1 MSESQD
7 ERRRNQQLKMWAILW
22 VIGSFVV
29 AITVAVVFLVSGKG
43 SELATEPRASEPSI
57 SVTMPSAAAEVTRV
71 LDETPKS
78 AEIPVEQEEPPPPA
92 ATLSGEA
99 GEVAEQPRPAPVPL
113 NAFGYGIQ
121 VHGAVGEP
129 VFTIGQVKRL
139 GLGWIKQQVRWGDM
153 ELSPGDI
160 NWGLL
165 DGIMAAADEQGVRV
179 MLSIVT
185 APQWSRPAI
194 GNTHGPPDDLN
205 QYIAFVSK
213 VIDRYP
219 GQISAIEVWNE
230 QNLQREWHTVAGLDA
245 GRYVEMLRMAYQTI
259 KEKDPDIVVISGA
272 LSPTGGW
279 VEPDGTVTAI
289 DDFSFFQQLLEQG
302 MLGYADCV
310 GAHHNGYNIGPDVT
324 AEDAPNTAE
333 AATATFRG
341 PFENVHHSWSF
352 RSTLWG
358 YYEMMAGAK
367 KLCVTEFGWASTE
380 GTGGTPAGFS
390 FADDNSLATQADW
403 IVQAFELQRQWGITW
418 LAFLWNLDFGPKG
431 LGPEDNNVP
440 YSILHLDGSPR
451 PAFEALEMMPKP

>member
-7 ERRRNQQLKMWAILW
+7 ERRRSQQLKLWAILW

-29 AITVAVVFLVSGKG
+29 AITVAVVLFVSGKG
-43 SELATEPRASEPSI
+43 SDLATEPTVSAPLI
-57 SVTMPSAAAEVTRV
+57 SVTMPPAVVEGTRTV
-71 LDETPKS
+71 AETPKS
-78 AEIPVEQEEPPPPA
+78 AEIPSEQGEPPPLTGEPA
-92 ATLSGEA
+92 GEA
-99 GEVAEQPRPAPVPL
+99 GEIAAEPRPVPL
-113 NAFGYGIQ
+113 DAFGYGIQ
-121 VHGAVGEP
+121 VHGAVGDP
-129 VFTIGQVKRL
+129 VFTAGQVKRL

-165 DGIMAAADEQGVRV
+165 DGIMAAAAEQRVRV

-185 APQWSRPAI
+185 APVWTRPAI
-194 GNTHGPPDDLN
+194 GNTHGPPEDLN
-205 QYIAFVSK
+205 QYIAFLSK

-230 QNLQREWHTVAGLDA
+230 QNLQREWHTAAGLDA
-245 GRYVEMLRMAYQTI
+245 GRYVEMLRMSYQAI
-259 KEKDPDIVVISGA
+259 KEKDPEIVVISGA

-289 DDFSFFQQLLEQG
+289 DDFSFFQQLLERG
-302 MLGYADCV
+302 MLDYADCV

-324 AEDAPNTAE
+324 AEDAPTDPR

-341 PFENVHHSWSF
+341 PFDNVHHSWSF
-352 RSTLWG
+352 KSTLWG
-358 YYEMMAGAK
+358 YYEMMAGAR

-390 FADDNSLATQADW
+390 FADDNSLEDQAEW
-403 IVQAFELQRQWGITW
+403 VVEAFGLQRDWGITW

-440 YSILHLDGSPR
+440 YSILYLDGSPR